1 MGESIHKVSYS
12 KFERGK
18 YIQLKMI
25 HFLLLDLLPAEKF
38 GIVWDLMDGIA
49 TDGTT
54 HSQKLAQDDYYK
66 KAVQAWV
73 SAKQAQRQRFM
84 ESKSM

>member
-1 MGESIHKVSYS
+1 MSYS

-18 YIQLKMI
+18 YIRLKMI
-25 HFLLLDLLPAEKF
+25 HLLLLALLPTEQF
-38 GIVWDLMDGIA
+38 GITWNLMDEVE

-54 HSQKLAQDDYYK
+54 HCQELALNEYYI
-66 KAVQAWV
+66 KAVEAWV
-73 SAKQAQRQRFM
+73 KAKQAQRQRFT

>member
-1 MGESIHKVSYS
+1 MSYS

-18 YIQLKMI
+18 YIRLKMI
-25 HFLLLDLLPAEKF
+25 HLLLLDLLPTEQF
-38 GIVWDLMDGIA
+38 GIAWDLMDHIE

-54 HSQKLAQDDYYK
+54 HYSELARDEYYK
-66 KAVQAWV
+66 KAVAEWV
-73 SAKQAQRQRFM
+73 KAKEAQRRRFT

>member
-1 MGESIHKVSYS
+1 MSYS

-18 YIQLKMI
+18 YIRLKMI
-25 HFLLLDLLPAEKF
+25 HLLLLALLPMEQF
-38 GIVWDLMDGIA
+38 GITWNLMDEIE

-54 HSQKLAQDDYYK
+54 HCQELALNEYYI
-66 KAVQAWV
+66 KAVEAWV
-73 SAKQAQRQRFM
+73 KAKQAQRQRFM

>member
-1 MGESIHKVSYS
+1 MSYN

-18 YIQLKMI
+18 YIRLKMI
-25 HFLLLDLLPAEKF
+25 HLLLLALLPTEQF
-38 GIVWDLMDGIA
+38 GITWNLMDEIE

-54 HSQKLAQDDYYK
+54 HCQELALNEYYI
-66 KAVQAWV
+66 KAVEAWV
-73 SAKQAQRQRFM
+73 KAKQAQRQRFM

>member
-1 MGESIHKVSYS
+1 MSYT

-18 YIQLKMI
+18 YIRLKMI
-25 HFLLLDLLPAEKF
+25 HLLLLDLLPAEQF
-38 GIVWDLMDGIA
+38 GVAWDLMDKIE

-54 HSQKLAQDDYYK
+54 HCRELARNEYYI
-66 KAVQAWV
+66 KAVEAWV

-84 ESKSM
+84 KSKSM

>member
-1 MGESIHKVSYS
+1 MSYN

-18 YIQLKMI
+18 YIRLKMI
-25 HFLLLDLLPAEKF
+25 HLLLLALLPTEQF
-38 GIVWDLMDGIA
+38 GITWNLMDEIE

-54 HSQKLAQDDYYK
+54 HCQELARNEYYI
-66 KAVQAWV
+66 KAVEAWV
-73 SAKQAQRQRFM
+73 KAKQAQRQRFT